1 MRKNNNRLIGLTVLA
16 VVIMHILA
24 ENNLLAAGWSRVLDT
39 AASLLVVAIAYIAL
53 GKHANVSILSG
64 SRRELAGRHQD
75 LPRPRG
81 WSGGDRCQ
89 PHQYHGWRRYL
100 PAGRLAGGGPLTE
113 AARRGDHPGASSG
126 GGQPSIVSCFTKSQH
141 FAGLPIGIYR

>member
-24 ENNLLAAGWSRVLDT
+24 ESNLLAAGWSRVLDT
-39 AASLLVVAIAYIAL
+39 AASLLVVVAIAYIAL

-64 SRRELAGRHQD
+64 SRRELAGRYQD

-81 WSGGDRCQ
+81 WSGSDRCQ
-89 PHQYHGWRRYL
+89 LHQYHGWR
-100 PAGRLAGGGPLTE
+100 
-113 AARRGDHPGASSG
+113 
-126 GGQPSIVSCFTKSQH
+126 
-141 FAGLPIGIYR
+141 